1 MDLGPLTLLQG
12 NINHS
17 AAAQDLLCATAV
29 EWRAGLAIVA
39 EPYYVPPQ
47 SDNWLQSTDGTA
59 AIVRVGAGSSPS
71 LVLRERGKG
80 FVAAGWGGIVVIST
94 YFSPNRARAAFQVF
108 LAEMEGAGPQGN
120 RGPAVSAAFPRWA
133 LTKLRPE
140 VAEEAAMVRAWSD
153 PPAHIAGDVDGMAE
167 LFADDMGVVCQAA
180 MPRTRACPDRGQVYW
195 WTQEVADLR
204 ATSMRARRAYVRCR
218 RRAVTTPDEEQA
230 LRQVY
235 AAAKKALR
243 DGIRRAKEE
252 SREAFIATLDDDPW
266 GRPYRVVRGKF
277 KSSAPSTS
285 AMDRGLLD
293 RVIGTLFP
301 DPGPFEP
308 PRMAPSEAPPEAAA
322 AVVPP
327 VSDEEFDMVRDRLRR
342 KKKAPGPDGVPS
354 RVLALALGHLEE
366 RFRAVLNLM
375 LLYTFSF

>member
-17 AAAQDLLCATAV
+17 AAAQDLLCATAA

-71 LVLRERGKG
+71 L
-80 FVAAGWGGIVVIST
+80 
-94 YFSPNRARAAFQVF
+94 
-108 LAEMEGAGPQGN
+108 GPQGN

-180 MPRTRACPDRGQVYW
+180 MPRTRACPDRGQGAAGPGDRDSIPGSWSVRAPQNGTLGGSSGGCCGGGPSRVGRRIRHGEGQAPAQKEGAGAGW
-195 WTQEVADLR
+195 CPIAGSGPRPGTSGGAVPGEDVGVKPSKKGDR
-204 ATSMRARRAYVRCR
+204 ATSLASPTQMRDVRLSFRDCSGSRSTVDRDRSRSRAGGRSA
-218 RRAVTTPDEEQA
+218 AVEKTKNKRGLEDNSSSQSWESASCTDSTIDLTSDATTPDNR
-230 LRQVY
+230 RQRRR
-235 AAAKKALR
+235 KKL
-243 DGIRRAKEE
+243 K
-252 SREAFIATLDDDPW
+252 
-266 GRPYRVVRGKF
+266 K
-277 KSSAPSTS
+277 KSSGSGSVSGS
-285 AMDRGLLD
+285 A
-293 RVIGTLFP
+293 IQ
-301 DPGPFEP
+301 
-308 PRMAPSEAPPEAAA
+308 
-322 AVVPP
+322 
-327 VSDEEFDMVRDRLRR
+327 LRR
-342 KKKAPGPDGVPS
+342 K
-354 RVLALALGHLEE
+354 
-366 RFRAVLNLM
+366 
-375 LLYTFSF
+375 

>member
-17 AAAQDLLCATAV
+17 AAAQDLLCATAA

-71 LVLRERGKG
+71 L
-80 FVAAGWGGIVVIST
+80 
-94 YFSPNRARAAFQVF
+94 
-108 LAEMEGAGPQGN
+108 GPQGN

-195 WTQEVADLR
+195 WDAGG
-204 ATSMRARRAYVRCR
+204 C
-218 RRAVTTPDEEQA
+218 
-230 LRQVY
+230 
-235 AAAKKALR
+235 
-243 DGIRRAKEE
+243 
-252 SREAFIATLDDDPW
+252 
-266 GRPYRVVRGKF
+266 
-277 KSSAPSTS
+277 
-285 AMDRGLLD
+285 
-293 RVIGTLFP
+293 
-301 DPGPFEP
+301 
-308 PRMAPSEAPPEAAA
+308 
-322 AVVPP
+322 
-327 VSDEEFDMVRDRLRR
+327 
-342 KKKAPGPDGVPS
+342 
-354 RVLALALGHLEE
+354 
-366 RFRAVLNLM
+366 
-375 LLYTFSF
+375 

>member
-71 LVLRERGKG
+71 LVLRERGNG

-94 YFSPNRARAAFQVF
+94 YFSPNRARAAFQMF

-180 MPRTRACPDRGQVYW
+180 MPRTRACPDRGQGAAGPGDRDSVPGSW
-195 WTQEVADLR
+195 SVR
-204 ATSMRARRAYVRCR
+204 A
-218 RRAVTTPDEEQA
+218 PQN
-230 LRQVY
+230 
-235 AAAKKALR
+235 
-243 DGIRRAKEE
+243 
-252 SREAFIATLDDDPW
+252 
-266 GRPYRVVRGKF
+266 
-277 KSSAPSTS
+277 
-285 AMDRGLLD
+285 
-293 RVIGTLFP
+293 GTL
-301 DPGPFEP
+301 GGSSGGC
-308 PRMAPSEAPPEAAA
+308 R
-322 AVVPP
+322 
-327 VSDEEFDMVRDRLRR
+327 
-342 KKKAPGPDGVPS
+342 GGGPS
-354 RVLALALGHLEE
+354 RVGRRIRHGEGQAPAQKEGAGAGWCPSAGSGP
-366 RFRAVLNLM
+366 RPGTSGGAVPGGA
-375 LLYTFSF
+375 

>member
-17 AAAQDLLCATAV
+17 AAAQDLLCATAA

-71 LVLRERGKG
+71 L
-80 FVAAGWGGIVVIST
+80 
-94 YFSPNRARAAFQVF
+94 
-108 LAEMEGAGPQGN
+108 GPQGN

-180 MPRTRACPDRGQVYW
+180 MPRTRACPDRGQ
-195 WTQEVADLR
+195 
-204 ATSMRARRAYVRCR
+204 
-218 RRAVTTPDEEQA
+218 
-230 LRQVY
+230 
-235 AAAKKALR
+235 
-243 DGIRRAKEE
+243 
-252 SREAFIATLDDDPW
+252 
-266 GRPYRVVRGKF
+266 
-277 KSSAPSTS
+277 
-285 AMDRGLLD
+285 
-293 RVIGTLFP
+293 
-301 DPGPFEP
+301 
-308 PRMAPSEAPPEAAA
+308 
-322 AVVPP
+322 
-327 VSDEEFDMVRDRLRR
+327 FD
-342 KKKAPGPDGVPS
+342 
-354 RVLALALGHLEE
+354 
-366 RFRAVLNLM
+366 F
-375 LLYTFSF
+375 